1 MEPKKV
7 LSLFE
12 FNLLTDNEK
21 AEAVWSGTFL
31 GDRPE
36 REFRVQLYRIA
47 AFYVE
52 VFYDGDANK
61 IVEFQAFS
69 SYDLLAPYLKQ

>member
-12 FNLLTDNEK
+12 FNLLTADEK

-31 GDRPE
+31 GDRME
-36 REFRVQLYRIA
+36 KAFRVQLYRVA

-52 VFYDGDANK
+52 VFYDGDVNK
-61 IVEFQAFS
+61 IVEFRPFN
-69 SYDLLAPYLKQ
+69 SYDLLTPYLKQ